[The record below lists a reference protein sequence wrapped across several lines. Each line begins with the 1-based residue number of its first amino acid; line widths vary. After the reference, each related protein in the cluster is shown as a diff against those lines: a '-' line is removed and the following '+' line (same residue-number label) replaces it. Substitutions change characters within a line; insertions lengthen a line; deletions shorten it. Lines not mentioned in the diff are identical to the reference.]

1 MANTSLAL
9 LLNQA
14 DALNIA
20 NPETRSGRELLRMV
34 INHLEGIAAGN
45 KRADRLSLWVDGT
58 IPQRA
63 GATIAISGPDSG
75 TYTSTINGV
84 GVDATGTGVA
94 ASTATAIAAAI
105 NASTDALVQY
115 FVQASNWA
123 GTVAL
128 ASVAAGQ
135 TVTICGYPFTA
146 KAGGVLQDGQ
156 FDQSGND
163 TADAASLVTQINK
176 RAGLRDLVFAS
187 SSSGTV
193 TLRQW
198 SGTASAGVITGPST
212 FTITALAATATVFVN
227 SLLPGIAG
235 NAVTLAASGTG
246 ATASASR
253 LSNGT
258 GLNVARS
265 SFNLPGGA
273 A

>member
-9 LLNQA
+9 LLNQT

-20 NPETRSGRELLRMV
+20 NPETRSGRELLRML
-34 INHLEGIAAGN
+34 INHLEGIAGGN
-45 KRADRLSLWVDGT
+45 KRADRLSLWVDGA

-63 GATIAISGPDSG
+63 SG
-75 TYTSTINGV
+75 TLALSSGSGAVGGTINGV
-84 GVDATGTGVA
+84 TVTDTWATSDTNSAGL
-94 ASTATAIAAAI
+94 IAAAI
-105 NASTDALVQY
+105 NASTNALVQY

-128 ASVAAGQ
+128 ASVAAGD
-135 TVTICGYPFTA
+135 VVEICGYRFKA
-146 KAGGVLQDGQ
+146 KAGGVLQDGE
-156 FDQSGND
+156 FDQSGSD

-198 SGTASAGVITGPST
+198 SGASSAGVITGSAT
-212 FTITALAATATVFVN
+212 FTITALAATATVLVS

-235 NAVTLAASGTG
+235 NAITLAASGTG
-246 ATASASR
+246 VTASAAR
-253 LSNGT
+253 LANGT

-265 SFNLPGGA
+265 SFNLGGA
-273 A
+273 V